1 MSAFNRLEEKLE
13 KKGMSEKEAGG
24 VAYNSGVA
32 KYGKSVMA
40 AKAARGRQKAA
51 KK

>member
-1 MSAFNRLEEKLE
+1 MSAFKRLEEKLE

-24 VAYNSGVA
+24 VAYNAGVA

-40 AKAARGRQKAA
+40 KKAA
-51 KK
+51 KGRAAAKK